1 MGDALGFLDDDEL
14 LMLTWASI
22 NALEATLPAPRES
35 WRDPAR
41 LLDGSLWLQLI
52 HWRNLGRVDEWRYA
66 IGASP
71 ATFKVIVL
79 QVQAE
84 MEHTND
90 YNKSRQMG
98 VEERVAIA
106 MYKLH
111 NGVSN
116 KVCEHVFKTVADNTV
131 GVITLKF
138 VKALVKT
145 KSRWIHLPDDAEL
158 AEIALAWEQRPNSRL
173 TNCVMAVDGTHITLA
188 SSDLG
193 NRNYK
198 KYDSFLCLAA
208 VDHKYRLR
216 YWLTGLP
223 GAWSDK
229 NALEISRLR
238 KFACP
243 VDANGRSSK

>member
-84 MEHTND
+84 MEHAND

-138 VKALVKT
+138 YNI
-145 KSRWIHLPDDAEL
+145 RR
-158 AEIALAWEQRPNSRL
+158 RPL
-173 TNCVMAVDGTHITLA
+173 
-188 SSDLG
+188 
-193 NRNYK
+193 
-198 KYDSFLCLAA
+198 
-208 VDHKYRLR
+208 
-216 YWLTGLP
+216 
-223 GAWSDK
+223 
-229 NALEISRLR
+229 
-238 KFACP
+238 
-243 VDANGRSSK
+243 